1 MKTKVIGSI
10 VLCAILLVTGVSCKG
25 GGGGIASIDGMTAP
39 EVLAKWY
46 EAEYDTARLL
56 MDMRVTI
63 GEGEEEEEFMTMSI
77 IGSLDEANKKM
88 YLLTETAIDMLEFG
102 VSEEMESALYMFEDW
117 LYYGEDTGY
126 GMDWCKESVSEEDWE
141 DYDVTADQSSLL
153 YDYTE
158 VTFLG
163 TEVIQGI
170 DCYKIDVKPDLAT
183 LLGWAKIQ
191 GEMNGV
197 EVDDFSMTVWIAKET
212 FYLVQMNVDMALKVQ
227 GLADKMV
234 MFMTMTMYSFDSPVF
249 ISLPAEAADAYEGCY
264 YYEESY

>member
-1 MKTKVIGSI
+1 MKARVIGSL
-10 VLCAILLVTGVSCKG
+10 VLCAVLLITGVSCKG

-56 MDMRVTI
+56 MDMRALI
-63 GEGEEEEEFMTMSI
+63 GEGEEEEEFMTMSVV
-77 IGSLDEANKKM
+77 GSMDIANEEM
-88 YLLTETAIDMLEFG
+88 YLLEEDTLNLYGVLEKTELA
-102 VSEEMESALYMFEDW
+102 VYMVDDW
-117 LYYGEDTGY
+117 LYSGTDAGY

-170 DCYKIDVKPDLAT
+170 DCYKIDVKPDLTT
-183 LLGWAKIQ
+183 LMGWAMTEGGLDAI
-191 GEMNGV
+191 E
-197 EVDDFSMTVWIAKET
+197 DCDFSMTVWIAKET
-212 FYLVQMNVDMALKVQ
+212 FYLVEMDVNMTIKVE
-227 GLADKMV
+227 GLADRMF